1 MVAVHG
7 VSINPIAFLVVQP
20 EGVRLLP
27 VNYASTVDKLLDYV
41 PDLFDKA
48 NCLVNKMLND
58 KKAENKMQKTQSVE
72 SLKEEKKKTKPEP
85 EEKNTRTRPKRSRN
99 SVAKPSI
106 PEPTVLEYEYDETPE
121 MDNTPD
127 YTSYN
132 DEYDD

>member
-1 MVAVHG
+1 MHG

-58 KKAENKMQKTQSVE
+58 KQAKNKMQKPQSAE
-72 SLKEEKKKTKPEP
+72 TLREEKKKNKPET
-85 EEKNTRTRPKRSRN
+85 EDKNIRTKPKRSRN
-99 SVAKPSI
+99 TATKPTI
-106 PEPTVLEYEYDETPE
+106 TEPTTILEYEYDETPE

>member
-1 MVAVHG
+1 MHG

-58 KKAENKMQKTQSVE
+58 KKTENKMPKSQVAE
-72 SLKEEKKKTKPEP
+72 SLKEEKKKTKTEP
-85 EEKNTRTRPKRSRN
+85 EEKNARTRPKRSRN
-99 SVAKPSI
+99 SVTKTTI
-106 PEPTVLEYEYDETPE
+106 TEPTVLEYEYDETTE

-127 YTSYN
+127 YTTYN

>member
-1 MVAVHG
+1 MHG

-20 EGVRLLP
+20 DGVRLLP

-58 KKAENKMQKTQSVE
+58 KKTENKMKKTQMPE
-72 SLKEEKKKTKPEP
+72 NINDDKKKTKI
-85 EEKNTRTRPKRSRN
+85 EEKNTRTRPKRNRN
-99 SVAKPSI
+99 TVSKPSI
-106 PEPTVLEYEYDETPE
+106 TEPTVLEYEYDETPE
-121 MDNTPD
+121 MDNIPD